1 MNDRRERRR
10 ADAAKMAVAAFA
22 TCKEPMSS
30 AMSASATSRIHVTR
44 VLMRSFFTL
53 RKNDSTTAVSR
64 QWPFRLVLGSR

>member
-1 MNDRRERRR
+1 
-10 ADAAKMAVAAFA
+10 
-22 TCKEPMSS
+22 
-30 AMSASATSRIHVTR
+30 MSASATSRIHVTR